1 MILGGPLGRNTLKQ
15 ETNQTV
21 CDSIQS
27 TSHTI
32 RSAVRQ
38 VARRQWWLWST
49 GVMVVILLALGIAS
63 FAFPGLLSQQP
74 DSEIYRLN
82 LGIAVRGLVGLVLL
96 FAIYVIYQQLQIRRI
111 DVEVF
116 DALGQI
122 QDRAEK
128 ANKLAGRDSLTNL
141 YNREFGE
148 QRLHAEMSRSRRKTR
163 RLSVLRLNLEGID
176 KIDAQLGSAS
186 ADCATR
192 LFAEHLQKEL
202 RDSDVPIRLDR
213 TEFLIVLPE
222 CSADETE
229 IVVNRLNRMVLEFGE
244 HRLDIVAG
252 WADYVD
258 GDVLQTL
265 VMRAESTLHR
275 NKRSEDGTTQPV
287 RILVSFGGDKK
298 ACERLAKLT
307 DRERQVFE
315 LLVRGKS
322 NKEVAD
328 VLDLGVRTV
337 DTHRK
342 NLMARLQVHSVTEL
356 ILLAVSERIIDV
368 K

>member
-1 MILGGPLGRNTLKQ
+1 
-15 ETNQTV
+15 
-21 CDSIQS
+21 
-27 TSHTI
+27 
-32 RSAVRQ
+32 
-38 VARRQWWLWST
+38 
-49 GVMVVILLALGIAS
+49 MVVILLVLGIAS

-74 DSEIYRLN
+74 DSEFYRLN
-82 LGIAVRGLVGLVLL
+82 LGLAVRGLVGLVLL

-111 DVEVF
+111 DLEVF

-192 LFAEHLQKEL
+192 LFTEHLQKEL
-202 RDSDVPIRLDR
+202 RGSDVPIRLDR

-222 CSADETE
+222 CGADEAE
-229 IVVNRLNRMVLEFGE
+229 IVVNRLDRMVLEFGE
-244 HRLDIVAG
+244 HQLDIVAG

-265 VMRAESTLHR
+265 VMRAESTLHQ

-287 RILVSFGGDKK
+287 KILVSFGGDKK
-298 ACERLAKLT
+298 ASERLAKLT
-307 DRERQVFE
+307 GRERQVFE
-315 LLVRGKS
+315 LLVQGKS